1 MPRLFPCAALPAL
14 VLGCT
19 VYNTPEVTELPR
31 PRASDSV
38 AVLSYVKAHLLD
50 GSTVV
55 YRGGLV
61 IVRDTVRSAVINAA
75 YRYGLTLADSAPA
88 DALPLDSILGM
99 ESFQSSVNGF
109 ATFTATVSA
118 IAGTS
123 VVVGLAAIAIFGSCP
138 TFYSDSSGTPVL
150 EAEGFSYSIAPLFED
165 RDVDRLRAQPGPAG
179 ELRLEVR
186 NEALETHYIN
196 QLGLLDVHHARDEL
210 VVPDNMGRPL
220 AIRRLVTPATARNR
234 SGRDVLA
241 ELVGSRGF
249 AFSTDSETI
258 GRATPEDPN
267 DYLDLAFAAPAG
279 SDTVALV
286 FRMRNSLLNTVL
298 LYEEMLA
305 APGARAL
312 DWMGRELEDIG
323 PAGRLGRWYAGH
335 MGMRVA
341 LRDGIGL
348 REVARIPDTGPIAW
362 KDVAVLVP
370 VPPGDSLRLRL
381 TFLAD
386 DWRIERVQLALDARR
401 AVARALEPVALLDG
415 DGRADTAALAS
426 VRAADERYLVTS
438 PGQRFEV
445 RFAAGPAPADS
456 ARTALVVSEGYYME
470 WLRAS
475 WLKGVHRPVTFQ
487 PSDTVLVEV
496 LHRWLGERADFE
508 RRFAATRLPVR

>member
-1 MPRLFPCAALPAL
+1 MPRLLRRAALPAL

-38 AVLSYVKAHLLD
+38 AVSSYAKAHLVD

-75 YRYGLTLADSAPA
+75 YRHGLTLADSAPA
-88 DALPLDSILGM
+88 DALPLDSVLAM
-99 ESFQSSVNGF
+99 ESFRTSYNGASSF
-109 ATFTATVSA
+109 ALTLLGT
-118 IAGTS
+118 AGTIS
-123 VVVGLAAIAIFGSCP
+123 AVSLAAIAIFGSCP

-165 RDVDRLRAQPGPAG
+165 RDVDRLRAQPSPGG

-196 QLGLLDVHHARDEL
+196 QLGLLDVRHARDEQ
-210 VVPDNMGRPL
+210 VVTDNTGRPL
-220 AIRRLVTPATARNR
+220 AVRRFVAPATARDR
-234 SGRDVLA
+234 AGRDVQAALGNS
-241 ELVGSRGF
+241 GSF
-249 AFSTDSETI
+249 AFRTDSETI
-258 GRATPEDPN
+258 ARATPDDPN
-267 DYLDLAFAAPAG
+267 DFLDLAFAIPAG
-279 SDTVALV
+279 LDTVALV

-298 LYEEMLA
+298 LYDEMLA
-305 APGARAL
+305 GPGARAL
-312 DWMGRELEDIG
+312 DWLGRELEDIG
-323 PAGRLGRWYAGH
+323 PAARLGRWYAGH
-335 MGMRVA
+335 MGMQVA
-341 LRDGIGL
+341 LREGEGL

-370 VPPGDSLRLRL
+370 VPPGDTLRIRL
-381 TFLAD
+381 TFVAD
-386 DWRIERVQLALDARR
+386 QWRIERVQLALDARR
-401 AVARALEPVALLDG
+401 AVARPLEPVAILDG

-456 ARTALVVSEGYYME
+456 ARTVFLVSEGYYVE
-470 WLRAS
+470 WLRSS
-475 WLKGVHRPVTFQ
+475 WLRGVHWPATFQ
-487 PSDTVLVEV
+487 PSDTVLVEA